1 MFVLRRWR
9 TLERIYRRRLN
20 CRTTVTN
27 HHIVFDSLTKLELY
41 SIFWMVFT
49 KTVDYGE
56 RHDCRHVFQSVMPR
70 QIANHNVFLLYSNT
84 DVDFV
89 RRTKGS
95 PTRRSEWVIPG
106 KTCLVTL
113 SPALMTWST
122 GDGRAPC
129 GP

>member
-1 MFVLRRWR
+1 MFVIRRWR
-9 TLERIYRRRLN
+9 NLERIYRRRLKR
-20 CRTTVTN
+20 RTTMTN
-27 HHIVFDSLTKLELY
+27 HQILFDALTKLELDG
-41 SIFWMVFT
+41 IH
-49 KTVDYGE
+49 KTVDYGG
-56 RHDCRHVFQSVMPR
+56 RHDCRHVYKSVMPR